1 MRIPLF
7 FKRALPKDTSL
18 NTTFLTEWISKAFC
32 KKTVTFLQVGSNDG
46 VTRDPIYRLINQNSS
61 WSGLFVEPVPYL
73 FERLK
78 KNYSSV
84 NNPGRL
90 QFFKGAIN
98 EGVNQNF
105 YFVDEHAK
113 YVIPN
118 LPEWYD
124 QIGSFSKEH
133 ILSHIEGI
141 LDPFIRSSEIKGI
154 SLPELINHFELS
166 QLDLLHIDT
175 EGYDWK
181 ILSQL
186 DLEEIQPTV
195 ILFEYKHLKDSEIA
209 SSIDRLSQKYELFRF
224 KNDFI
229 CFHREKHSLTKNGI
243 KILHDYYP
251 LYSQNTK

>member
-7 FKRALPKDTSL
+7 SKKALVES
-18 NTTFLTEWISKAFC
+18 TTFNPSFLTHWISKAFC
-32 KKTVTFLQVGSNDG
+32 KKAVTFLQIGSNDG
-46 VTRDPIYRLINQNSS
+46 MTRDPIYQLISRNIG
-61 WSGLFVEPVPYL
+61 WYGLFVEPVPYL

-84 NNPGRL
+84 KNPGRL
-90 QFFKGAIN
+90 QFFNGAVN
-98 EGVNQNF
+98 EGVNENF

-133 ILSHIEGI
+133 ILSHMEGV
-141 LDPFIRSSEIKGI
+141 LEPFIRNSEIKGI
-154 SLPELINHFELS
+154 TLHELINDFELS

-186 DLEEIQPTV
+186 DLGKIQPTV
-195 ILFEYKHLKDSEIA
+195 IMYEYKHLKDSDIA
-209 SSIDRLSQKYELFRF
+209 ISIDRLSQMYELFRF

-229 CFHREKHSLTKNGI
+229 CFHREKHALTNKDI
-243 KILHDYYP
+243 EILHNNYP
-251 LYSQNTK
+251 LN

>member
-7 FKRALPKDTSL
+7 SKKALAEP
-18 NTTFLTEWISKAFC
+18 TTFNTSFLTHWIRKAFC
-32 KKTVTFLQVGSNDG
+32 KKAVTFLQIGSNDG
-46 VTRDPIYRLINQNSS
+46 MTRDPIYQLISRNNG
-61 WSGLFVEPVPYL
+61 WCGLFVEPVPYL

-84 NNPGRL
+84 NNPSRL
-90 QFFKGAIN
+90 QFFNGAVN
-98 EGVNQNF
+98 EGVNQIF

-133 ILSHIEGI
+133 IISHMEGI
-141 LDPFIRSSEIKGI
+141 LEPFIRYSEIKGI
-154 SLPELINHFELS
+154 SLPELINEFELS

-186 DLEEIQPTV
+186 DLGKIQPTV
-195 ILFEYKHLKDSEIA
+195 ILYEYKHLNDSNIA
-209 SSIDRLSQKYELFRF
+209 LSIDRLSQKYELFRF

-229 CFHREKHSLTKNGI
+229 CFHRKKHALTKKDI

-251 LYSQNTK
+251 LNQ

>member
-7 FKRALPKDTSL
+7 SKKALAEP
-18 NTTFLTEWISKAFC
+18 TTFNTSFLTHWIRKAFC
-32 KKTVTFLQVGSNDG
+32 KKAVTFLQIGSNDG
-46 VTRDPIYRLINQNSS
+46 MTRDPIFQLISRNNI
-61 WSGLFVEPVPYL
+61 WCGLFVEPVPYL

-84 NNPGRL
+84 NNPSRL
-90 QFFKGAIN
+90 QFFNGAVN
-98 EGVNQNF
+98 EGVNQIF

-133 ILSHIEGI
+133 IISHMEGI
-141 LDPFIRSSEIKGI
+141 LEPFIRKSEIKGI
-154 SLPELINHFELS
+154 SLHELINDFELR

-186 DLEEIQPTV
+186 DFEKIQPTV
-195 ILFEYKHLKDSEIA
+195 IMYEYKHLKDSDIA

-229 CFHREKHSLTKNGI
+229 CFHREKHALTKKVI
-243 KILHDYYP
+243 KILHNYYP
-251 LYSQNTK
+251 LNQ